1 MCMHLFSKLMSMI
14 FESCQLQV
22 FVVHLSVRCLELI
35 ELFAHHCDADH
46 MLVVIIISV
55 TAY

>member
-1 MCMHLFSKLMSMI
+1 MHLFSKLMSMI